1 MKRRNFFITV
11 LILIL
16 SVPVFSEDTGLRFD
30 TKREPKPGEYVVY
43 VKSENWGAVTEKLVV
58 YSKST
63 VLKSEVNARDFT
75 VKNVQVLKD
84 ISDAK
89 YGNSKETLPVKKA
102 YLCTSDGQPVAD
114 SVDKGIFVA
123 VEFDL
128 TPQNESTL
136 FLSSS
141 LLLNVK
147 DCFLYSVENSRLK
160 IKSTRATGF
169 IFPEAQK
176 FKTRSFTEGDVTLKY
191 SYFEPEK
198 KAIDTPLII
207 WFHGIAEG
215 GSNIYMPLYGTKAA
229 SLSEEKIQS
238 YFKDGAYVIYPQCP
252 TGWLETTTK
261 DMFGLR
267 MWEPVD
273 VEGAINKAANP
284 LLKVMNFF
292 ASEEEKT
299 ARIKV
304 EGIEAKVSYYSEA
317 CKKLLDKFIAEH
329 PDVDTNRIY
338 VGGCSA
344 GGYMTINM
352 LLQYPSF
359 FAAGFTS
366 CEAFL
371 DSKITDDDIQTLSK
385 IPLWFVQAKND
396 ETMKMETHSLATFN
410 RLKDAGAPD
419 VHYTLFDDVRDS
431 RFEYDGH
438 ASWIYISNDECS
450 DEGLNL
456 FKWLS
461 SKRKNNGRAL

>member
-1 MKRRNFFITV
+1 MKQKLF
-11 LILIL
+11 LIALFAGIMAL
-16 SVPVFSEDTGLRFD
+16 PVFSADYSLTFD

-43 VKSENWGAVTEKLVV
+43 VKSENWGAVTEKLVI
-58 YSKST
+58 YSNSS
-63 VLKSEVNARDFT
+63 VQKSEINVKDFK
-75 VKNVQVLKD
+75 VKNVQVLRD
-84 ISDAK
+84 VSDAK
-89 YGNSKETLPVKKA
+89 FGNAKETLPVKNA
-102 YLCTSDGQPVAD
+102 YLCTPYGEPVAD

-123 VEFDL
+123 VEFNL
-128 TPQNESTL
+128 TPNDESTL

-169 IFPEAQK
+169 VFPEAQK

-198 KAIDTPLII
+198 KSMDTPLII

-229 SLSEEKIQS
+229 ALSEEKIQS

-273 VEGAINKAANP
+273 VEGALNKAANP
-284 LLKVMNFF
+284 LLKVMDFF
-292 ASEEEKT
+292 SSEEDKKT
-299 ARIKV
+299 RIKV

-329 PDVDTNRIY
+329 PDVDTNHIY
-338 VGGCSA
+338 AGGCSA

-396 ETMKMETHSLATFN
+396 QTMKMDTHSFATFT
-410 RLKDAGAPD
+410 RLKKAEAPD

-438 ASWIYISNDECS
+438 ASWIYISNDECA